1 LDFGLSEE
9 QQMLQETVRSLLED
23 ACPPNRLREIFEAG
37 DGHDAALW
45 DALAEI
51 GLTGLLVPEAFG
63 GAGLEVLDLALAM
76 EVVGSAALPGPFL
89 GHSLACAALCAGG
102 TDDQK
107 RAWLPGL
114 AEGRVIGT
122 VALCEE
128 GDVWQPEG
136 WTTQCKSESLQ
147 GSKVFVPNANVANL
161 VVVGCA
167 GGEVALVDLTAESPE
182 VRSQDGIDRTR
193 PIYRLDFDGVPC
205 QPLADGGA
213 ALERMRDI
221 GHVMLAAD
229 AFGAATRLIDISVEY
244 AKTREQFGQA
254 IGQFQAVKHQLARL
268 GTDVEPTRALF
279 WYAAHAV
286 DHLADEAERAAAMAK
301 AHITERAVEAGR
313 VAVELHGGLGFTWQC
328 DVHMWL
334 KRAMFDRAFLV
345 SPERLRE
352 RCADLA
358 GW

>member
-1 LDFGLSEE
+1 MDFGLSEE
-9 QQMLQETVRSLLED
+9 QQILQETVRSLLD
-23 ACPPNRLREIFEAG
+23 DVCPPTHLRKIFDAG
-37 DGHDAALW
+37 EGHDSALW
-45 DALAEI
+45 NNLAEI
-51 GLTGLLVPEAFG
+51 GLTGLMVPEEFG
-63 GAGLEVLDLALAM
+63 GAGLEVLDLALAT
-76 EVVGSAALPGPFL
+76 EVIGRAALPGPFL

-114 AEGRVIGT
+114 ADGRVIGT
-122 VALCEE
+122 VALCED
-128 GDVWQPEG
+128 GDVWLSEG

-147 GSKVFVPNANVANL
+147 GSKVFVSNANVANL
-161 VVVGCA
+161 LVVGCA
-167 GGEVALVDLTAESPE
+167 GDEVALVDLTAESPE
-182 VRSQDGIDRTR
+182 VQSQNGIDRTR
-193 PIYRLDFDGVPC
+193 PIFRIDFDGVPC
-205 QPLADGGA
+205 QPLANGA
-213 ALERMRDI
+213 AANARMRDI

-229 AFGAATRLIDISVEY
+229 AFGAATRLIDMSVEY
-244 AKTREQFGQA
+244 AKTREQFGQT

-286 DHLADEAERAAAMAK
+286 DHLGDEGERAAAMAK
-301 AHITERAVEAGR
+301 AHIVERAVEVGR
-313 VAVELHGGLGFTWQC
+313 AAVELHGGLGFTWEC

-334 KRAMFDRAFLV
+334 KRAMFDRSFLG
-345 SPERLRE
+345 SPDRLRE